1 MKNTLCFLGFAAICG
16 LSLSSCVVDPYGY
29 PVAGGVY
36 SSAPVGGYYGR
47 GYSNPGYYGSG
58 YSNANYYGSNYYD
71 NGYGYGYGS
80 PLALTSL
87 SFFGG
92 SGYGYG
98 NSGYGYGRPNY
109 YSGGHHHS
117 SSSYRRPVSSSHA
130 YASQVTRPSTFRG
143 SSIMSRPPS
152 MPSISAPRTL
162 SRPSTRSFSS
172 PAPRMAPS
180 TPSRSFSAPSMP
192 RPSGRVERSSG
203 PVVQASRTLS
213 APSSSGRFGGMPSD
227 SRRVR

>member
-1 MKNTLCFLGFAAICG
+1 MKNTLCVLGIAAICG

-29 PVAGGVY
+29 PVTG
-36 SSAPVGGYYGR
+36 GGYYDNS
-47 GYSNPGYYGSG
+47 YSNVGYYDS
-58 YSNANYYGSNYYD
+58 NYYGN
-71 NGYGYGYGS
+71 GYGYGS
-80 PLALTSL
+80 PYYAPTLTSF

-92 SGYGYG
+92 SGWGNGY
-98 NSGYGYGRPNY
+98 NNNCGYGYGRSSY
-109 YSGGHHHS
+109 GGSHYHS
-117 SSSYRRPVSSSHA
+117 SPSYRRPVSSSHA

-192 RPSGRVERSSG
+192 RPSGRVERSSS